1 MRLGWVRDPQAVAV
15 LYVTLLGVI
24 TFSDCLYSFS
34 RHYLHLAKNDALQTG
49 ETGYIPKNGP
59 GIRVTIQ
66 DERGKEVAYT
76 FICDEAEA
84 VAKILSGEA

>member
-1 MRLGWVRDPQAVAV
+1 
-15 LYVTLLGVI
+15 
-24 TFSDCLYSFS
+24 
-34 RHYLHLAKNDALQTG
+34 
-49 ETGYIPKNGP
+49 
-59 GIRVTIQ
+59 VTIQ